1 MSSLTLMA
9 AAAPTRL
16 DPIRLFLDADIVV
29 QLVMAG
35 LLLASVWVWM
45 IIVSFSLR
53 MAKLRSRTIEYENEF
68 WQADSF
74 DRFTSERGAKDV
86 PAARV
91 AQAAVGEYR
100 RSTKG
105 AVRDPEAL
113 RGRIATAMDS
123 QIALE
128 ADDIAERLNFL
139 ATVGSVAPFV
149 GLFGTVWGIMNSF
162 FQIGAQESSSLAVVA
177 PGISEALFRHR
188 DRPVRGYSR
197 SNRLQPLQPSGRS
210 VRSALAAFRRQA
222 ERHLQPAT
230 GNALMAMGLASTR
243 GGGRRGR
250 GSRRQPMS
258 EINVTPFVDVM
269 LVLLIIFMVTAPLL
283 TAGVPIDLPDSR
295 AAQLPSDRQQVT
307 ISIDEAG
314 YVYIDDAAV
323 ELGGLPQALE
333 SIPRSGEGPDI
344 TLRADRALDY
354 GRVMAVMGELNRA
367 GLNRI
372 SLITNS
378 AAPASVNTGSSGEE

>member
-1 MSSLTLMA
+1 MSSLTLLA

-53 MAKLRSRTIEYENEF
+53 MRKLRSRTIAYEAEF
-68 WQADSF
+68 WEADSF
-74 DRFTSERGAKDV
+74 DRLTSERGNKDI

-91 AQAAVGEYR
+91 AQAAVAEYR
-100 RSTKG
+100 RSTKSP
-105 AVRDPEAL
+105 VRDPEAL

-177 PGISEALFRHR
+177 PGISEALFATAIGLFAAIPAVIAYNRFSHR
-188 DRPVRGYSR
+188 VDRYEA
-197 SNRLQPLQPSGRS
+197 RLQRFADKLNATFS
-210 VRSALAAFRRQA
+210 RQL
-222 ERHLQPAT
+222 E
-230 GNALMAMGLASTR
+230 TR
-243 GGGRRGR
+243 
-250 GSRRQPMS
+250 
-258 EINVTPFVDVM
+258 
-269 LVLLIIFMVTAPLL
+269 
-283 TAGVPIDLPDSR
+283 
-295 AAQLPSDRQQVT
+295 
-307 ISIDEAG
+307 
-314 YVYIDDAAV
+314 
-323 ELGGLPQALE
+323 
-333 SIPRSGEGPDI
+333 
-344 TLRADRALDY
+344 
-354 GRVMAVMGELNRA
+354 
-367 GLNRI
+367 
-372 SLITNS
+372 
-378 AAPASVNTGSSGEE
+378 